1 MVINHVSFII
11 DDIGT
16 PTMIPINS
24 KIHNFQSANML
35 CLNVMIQE
43 SCVIGISN
51 FSLSWNSYPEIHYR
65 DTSHEKF

>member
-35 CLNVMIQE
+35 CLNVFK
-43 SCVIGISN
+43 CDDPRKLCYWN
-51 FSLSWNSYPEIHYR
+51 F
-65 DTSHEKF
+65 